1 MTVSSSTSKRK
12 TAAKRTSETADSNAN
27 NKTET
32 DMVNVE
38 TVENGQNTDMNQDTK
53 LDVVAKSSK
62 KEADANGAP
71 TQIQVASSSI
81 FYMNRPVEHSHLE
94 IAGMLSPNRP
104 IFKSNTENDVA
115 LIHLEDSVG
124 ALANRPI
131 EASHLQITSMIM
143 NRPIASNEVDNPLT
157 LMGFLD

>member
-12 TAAKRTSETADSNAN
+12 TAAKRTSETADSNVN

-38 TVENGQNTDMNQDTK
+38 TVENGQNKEMNQETK

-62 KEADANGAP
+62 KEADANGAA
-71 TQIQVASSSI
+71 TQIQVASAMV
-81 FYMNRPVEHSHLE
+81 YMNRPIEHSQLE
-94 IAGMLSPNRP
+94 VAGMLSPNRP

-115 LIHLEDSVG
+115 LIHLEDAVG

-131 EASHLQITSMIM
+131 EASHLQITSMVM
-143 NRPIASNEVDNPLT
+143 NRPIASNEIDNPLT

>member
-1 MTVSSSTSKRK
+1 MTVSSSTPKRK
-12 TAAKRTSETADSNAN
+12 TAAKRPSETADSNAN

-62 KEADANGAP
+62 KEADANNAP
-71 TQIQVASSSI
+71 TQIQVASSMV
-81 FYMNRPVEHSHLE
+81 FMNRPIEHSHLE

-104 IFKSNTENDVA
+104 IFKSNTDNEVA
-115 LIHLEDSVG
+115 LIHLEDAVG

-131 EASHLQITSMIM
+131 EASHLQITSMVM
-143 NRPIASNEVDNPLT
+143 NRPIASNEIDNPLT